1 VLNENVARSVPAQS
15 ELRPPRS
22 AWPLERLRGLR
33 DGRWFAPLVL
43 AVPYL
48 VGIAALQGLTGE
60 VRTFHVEDEG
70 WYHLPTIR
78 QFGEQLPAVDFES
91 YPAAQT
97 PLFHLLFALWG
108 KVVGF
113 ELWGLRLLNVAISYV
128 TLLVLFRWL
137 RRGFGFDQP
146 QALAL
151 TLLFGL
157 SPHVL
162 GVSFAV
168 LTDNLSTLFGILALE
183 RFHRTSQNRSLRTFA
198 IGCAAMAAAI
208 LTRQSF
214 VWLAPIAA
222 WALLTAVPSP
232 RRFAAG
238 ATVACVS
245 LLPFAALVVIW
256 GGLVPEGADPASCGL
271 CSSRAGVPD
280 PGPVTRALGFSVALF
295 GLYAAV
301 AYAPIVARRLRSLAM
316 PPLPVVAFPVLLGAA
331 LAGASELVYR
341 PPVTLERLGDEGY
354 LWRIADQLPVVASTS
369 SLAFWAL
376 VPLGALALTL
386 LARRSGWL
394 SLPVVYLVTFLTST
408 LAVRLIYQ
416 KYFDP
421 FVLLGLILLVRPS
434 DLRSARDYAG
444 IAVLMAGSL
453 AYAAK
458 FYV

>member
-1 VLNENVARSVPAQS
+1 MLN
-15 ELRPPRS
+15 LRPRRS
-22 AWPLERLRGLR
+22 ASSQERLGKLSET
-33 DGRWFAPLVL
+33 RWFAPVVL

-48 VGIAALQGLTGE
+48 LGIAALQGLTE
-60 VRTFHVEDEG
+60 RVRTFHVEDEG
-70 WYHLPTIR
+70 WYHVPTIL
-78 QFGEQLPAVDFES
+78 QFGEQLPAVDLGS

-97 PLFHLLFALWG
+97 PLYHLLFALWG
-108 KVVGF
+108 KVAGF
-113 ELWGLRLLNVAISYV
+113 ELWDLRLLNVAISYV

-137 RRGFGFDQP
+137 RRGFGFDQG

-168 LTDNLSTLFGILALE
+168 LTDNLSLLFGIVALE
-183 RFHRTSQNRSLRTFA
+183 RFHRASQDRSLGTFA
-198 IGCAAMAAAI
+198 VGCAVMAAAI

-214 VWLAPIAA
+214 LWLAPVAA
-222 WALLTAVPSP
+222 WSVLTAAPSA
-232 RRFAAG
+232 RRVVAG
-238 ATVACVS
+238 AAVASVA
-245 LLPFAALVVIW
+245 LLPFAALVAVW

-280 PGPVTRALGFSVALF
+280 AGPVTRALGFSVALF
-295 GLYAAV
+295 GVYAAV
-301 AYAPIVARRLRSLAM
+301 AYAPILARRARSLT
-316 PPLPVVAFPVLLGAA
+316 LPSARLIALPIVVGVA
-331 LAGASELVYR
+331 LAAASELVYR

-354 LWRIADQLPVVASTS
+354 LWRFADQLPALASS

-376 VPLGALALTL
+376 VPLGALAFAL

-394 SLPVVYLVTFLTST
+394 SLPTVYLATFLAST

-421 FVLLGLILLVRPS
+421 FVLLGLILLMRPA
-434 DLRSARDYAG
+434 DLRSAGDYAG
-444 IAVLMAGSL
+444 VVVLVAGSL
-453 AYAAK
+453 VYAAK

>member
-1 VLNENVARSVPAQS
+1 MAGSGPARQ

-22 AWPLERLRGLR
+22 AWRIERLRRLSEA
-33 DGRWFAPLVL
+33 RWFAPLVL

-48 VGIAALQGLTGE
+48 VGIAALQGLTGD
-60 VRTFHVEDEG
+60 VRTFHIEDEG
-70 WYHLPTIR
+70 WYHVPTIL
-78 QFGEQLPAVDFES
+78 QFGDQLPWVNLES

-97 PLFHLLFALWG
+97 PLFHLIFALWG
-108 KVVGF
+108 KVAGF
-113 ELWGLRLLNVAISYV
+113 ELWDLRLLNVAISYV
-128 TLLVLFRWL
+128 MVLVLFRWL
-137 RRGFGFDQP
+137 RRGFGFDVP

-168 LTDNLSTLFGILALE
+168 LTDNLSMLFGIVALE
-183 RFHRTSQNRSLRTFA
+183 RFHRASQDRSLGTFA
-198 IGCAAMAAAI
+198 IGCAAMAAAV

-214 VWLAPIAA
+214 LWLAPIAA
-222 WALLTAVPSP
+222 WVLLTALPSP
-232 RRFAAG
+232 RRLVAG
-238 ATVACVS
+238 ATLVSVS
-245 LLPFAALVVIW
+245 LLPFAALIAVW
-256 GGLVPEGADPASCGL
+256 GGLVPKGADPASCGL

-280 PGPVTRALGFSVALF
+280 AGPVTRALGFSVALF

-301 AYAPIVARRLRSLAM
+301 AYAPIVARRVRSLAM
-316 PPLPVVAFPVLLGAA
+316 PPPRVVAAPVLVGLA
-331 LAGASELVYR
+331 LAGVSELVYR
-341 PPVTLERLGDEGY
+341 PPVSLTRLGDEGY
-354 LWRIADQLPVVASTS
+354 LWRIADQLPAVASS
-369 SLAFWAL
+369 SLVFWAL
-376 VPLGALALTL
+376 VPLGALSLVL

-394 SLPVVYLVTFLTST
+394 SLPVVYLIAFLTST

-421 FVLLGLILLVRPS
+421 FVLLGLILLIRPS
-434 DLRSARDYAG
+434 DLRSRTDYAG
-444 IAVLMAGSL
+444 IALLLAGSL

>member
-1 VLNENVARSVPAQS
+1 LRS
-15 ELRPPRS
+15 
-22 AWPLERLRGLR
+22 
-33 DGRWFAPLVL
+33 RWFAPLVL
-43 AVPYL
+43 ALPYL
-48 VGIAALQGLTGE
+48 IGIAALQGLTGD

-70 WYHLPTIR
+70 WYHVPTIL
-78 QFGEQLPAVDFES
+78 QFGDQLPAVDLES

-108 KVVGF
+108 KVFGF

-128 TLLVLFRWL
+128 MVLVLFRWL
-137 RRGFGFDQP
+137 RRGFRFDMP

-151 TLLFGL
+151 TLLFAL
-157 SPHVL
+157 SPHML

-168 LTDNLSTLFGILALE
+168 LTDNLSMLFGIIALE
-183 RFHRTSQNRSLRTFA
+183 RFHRASQDHSLGTFA

-222 WALLTAVPSP
+222 WVLLTALPSP
-232 RRFAAG
+232 RRLVAG
-238 ATVACVS
+238 ATLVSVS
-245 LLPFAALVVIW
+245 LLPFAALVAVW

-271 CSSRAGVPD
+271 CSSRTGVPD
-280 PGPVTRALGFSVALF
+280 PGPVTRALAFSIALF

-301 AYAPIVARRLRSLAM
+301 AYAPIVVRRMRSLAM
-316 PPLPVVAFPVLLGAA
+316 PPLRVVAGPVLVGVA

-341 PPVTLERLGDEGY
+341 PPVTLDRLGDEGY
-354 LWRIADQLPVVASTS
+354 LWRIADQLPAVASS
-369 SLAFWAL
+369 SLVFWAL
-376 VPLGALALTL
+376 VPLGALSLVL

-394 SLPVVYLVTFLTST
+394 SLPVVYLVAFLAST

-421 FVLLGLILLVRPS
+421 FVLLGVILLMRPS
-434 DLRSARDYAG
+434 DLRSRADYAG
-444 IAVLMAGSL
+444 IGVLVAGSL

>member
-1 VLNENVARSVPAQS
+1 M
-15 ELRPPRS
+15 
-22 AWPLERLRGLR
+22 
-33 DGRWFAPLVL
+33 L
-43 AVPYL
+43 AVPYV
-48 VGIAALQGLTGE
+48 VGVAALEGLTGD
-60 VRTFHVEDEG
+60 VRTFHAEDES
-70 WYHLPTIR
+70 WYHVPTIL
-78 QFGEQLPAVDFES
+78 QFGEQLPAVDLES

-113 ELWGLRLLNVAISYV
+113 QLWDLRLLNVAISYV
-128 TLLVLFRWL
+128 MVLVLFRWL
-137 RRGFGFDQP
+137 RRGFGFDTP

-168 LTDNLSTLFGILALE
+168 LTDNLSMLFGIVALE
-183 RFHRTSQNRSLRTFA
+183 RFHRGSQDRSLGTFA
-198 IGCAAMAAAI
+198 IGCVAMAAAV
-208 LTRQSF
+208 LTRQSSL
-214 VWLAPIAA
+214 WLAPIAA

-232 RRFAAG
+232 RRFVAG
-238 ATVACVS
+238 AAVASVS
-245 LLPFAALVVIW
+245 LLPFAALVAVW

-280 PGPVTRALGFSVALF
+280 AGPVIRALGFSVALF

-301 AYAPIVARRLRSLAM
+301 AYAPILARRLRSLTLPSRPLVA
-316 PPLPVVAFPVLLGAA
+316 LPVVAGLA

-341 PPVTLERLGDEGY
+341 PPVSLVHLGDEGY
-354 LWRIADQLPVVASTS
+354 LWRIAEQLPAVASS

-376 VPLGALALTL
+376 APLGALSLTL

-394 SLPVVYLVTFLTST
+394 SLPTVYLATFLAST

-434 DLRSARDYAG
+434 DLRSAGDYAG
-444 IAVLMAGSL
+444 IVVLIAGSL